1 MAQPANTLKNTAI
14 TRNHTLM
21 TMILAWCGLVIVSSM
36 YITIPLISTL
46 TEVLRSDTDSVL
58 WVSSGFSFTYAVG
71 FLFFGPLSERYG
83 RNAVMFWGLAG
94 LCIVTAAIG
103 FVDSLPVLIAMRA
116 LQGLFAATYSPTAI
130 AYAVEMFPAEKRVT
144 AVGYLSTGFL
154 MAGIIGQLFSSVLN
168 QTLGWHAVFFGLG
181 ALYLISLFFVKAYLP
196 KSEFFNANASIGSLI
211 KALPSVFIQKPL
223 FFSYVTTVTLLCS
236 FVGMYSVLGS
246 YLSREFSLSAD
257 HILYV
262 RALGF
267 IGMLLAPFAGRF
279 VAKFGMLRV
288 IQSGLILAILGL
300 SLLGVSSSLPV
311 LIAFSVVFVA
321 GIALIIPTIINQIGA
336 LGGAQRGAAVTLYT
350 FVLFLGASLGP
361 ILALGVLNSTS
372 SYLLS
377 FEMLAG
383 LLTIGFL
390 STFVVASHLKKTAA

>member
-1 MAQPANTLKNTAI
+1 MAQPANSLESTAI
-14 TRNHTLM
+14 PRPYSLM
-21 TMILAWCGLVIVSSM
+21 TIILAWCGLIIVSSM

-46 TEVLRSDTDSVL
+46 TEAFRSDTDTVL
-58 WVSSGFSFTYAVG
+58 WVSSGFSFAYAIG

-83 RNAVMFWGLAG
+83 RNAIMFWGLAA
-94 LCIVTAAIG
+94 LCVVTASIG
-103 FVDSLPVLIAMRA
+103 FVDSLPLLIALRA
-116 LQGLFAATYSPTAI
+116 LQGFFAATYSPAAI

-144 AVGYLSTGFL
+144 AVGYLSSGFL

-168 QTLGWHAVFFGLG
+168 QTIGWQAVFFGLG

-196 KSEFFNANASIGSLI
+196 KSEFYNANASIASLF
-211 KALPSVFIQKPL
+211 KALGPVFLQKPL

-246 YLSREFSLSAD
+246 YLSREFALTAD
-257 HILYV
+257 QILYV
-262 RALGF
+262 RAVGF
-267 IGMLLAPFAGRF
+267 FGMLFAPFAGRF

-288 IQSGLILAILGL
+288 IQSGLVLAILGL
-300 SLLGVSSSLPV
+300 SLLGVSSSLPLLV
-311 LIAFSVVFVA
+311 TFSVVFVS

-336 LGGAQRGAAVTLYT
+336 LGGAQRGAAVTMYT

-361 ILALGVLNSTS
+361 ILALGVLNATA
-372 SYLLS
+372 SYLLA

-383 LLTIGFL
+383 LLTVGFL
-390 STFVVASHLKKTAA
+390 ATFVVANHLKKTAA